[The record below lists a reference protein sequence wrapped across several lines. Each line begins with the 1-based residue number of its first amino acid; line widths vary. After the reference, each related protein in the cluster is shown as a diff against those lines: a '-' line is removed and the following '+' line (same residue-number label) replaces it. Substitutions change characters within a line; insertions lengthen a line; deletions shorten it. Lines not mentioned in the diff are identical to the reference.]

1 MSLYVHR
8 DSASLTSRITD
19 NMSKISRIFDFD
31 SDIFSSG
38 VYERAFRGSVRD
50 LLKRRQQ
57 TLRSHPPI
65 PSIPESTM
73 TVKSLHNIC
82 LLGPDQIGMDLLV
95 NTIPIDRD
103 TALDEWTLHQWE
115 MRKLFL
121 NLVAIIAGSGSIL
134 SISED
139 IRTVRWFMKTEQYL
153 AQEHYSE
160 TDLMT
165 ADALQAC
172 TRIWRGAVQ
181 YEQEFHAYNASGKKI
196 EFKNMLF
203 WVAEIPDRG
212 LSITS
217 GNYAATLYVKPYA
230 RVEDLS

>member
-1 MSLYVHR
+1 M
-8 DSASLTSRITD
+8 TD
-19 NMSKISRIFDFD
+19 NMSKISRVFDFD

-73 TVKSLHNIC
+73 TVKSLQNIC
-82 LLGPDQIGMDLLV
+82 LLGPDQIGMDLLI

-103 TALDEWTLHQWE
+103 TDLEWTLHQWE

-121 NLVAIIAGSGSIL
+121 NLVANIVGSGSSL
-134 SISED
+134 SNSED
-139 IRTVRWFMKTEQYL
+139 IRTVRRFMRTEQYL

-160 TDLMT
+160 SDLMT
-165 ADALQAC
+165 FDALQAC

-181 YEQEFHAYNASGKKI
+181 HEQEFHAYNSSGKKI

-203 WVAEIPDRG
+203 WVGEIPDRR

-230 RVEDLS
+230 RAEDLS